1 MFISSQ
7 LSLIS
12 KLSLALTDFN
22 ALGDTESCLTLRC
35 SIIISLTTL
44 AELYHVLARNPM
56 STDSSAAEFGE
67 KCMDALGD
75 MMSVAEGLGSDDFRF
90 LDPFLGVSSVLS
102 CHRIKSTHER
112 TNSVGMLVPSYILI
126 HKHEPPISV
135 VTIHSTHV
143 YTLLPAPFI
152 QRPPAVTPLLTL
164 FTRTGAN
171 GQRIDQVTR
180 SVY

>member
-1 MFISSQ
+1 MFITSQ

-75 MMSVAEGLGSDDFRF
+75 MMSVAEGLGSDDFRL

-102 CHRIKSTHER
+102 CHRIKINSRANEFGRFAGPELYPYSQTR
-112 TNSVGMLVPSYILI
+112 TSHLRCYHSFHPRVHS
-126 HKHEPPISV
+126 PPRAL
-135 VTIHSTHV
+135 HSTTSSRYPPPH
-143 YTLLPAPFI
+143 PFHSHW
-152 QRPPAVTPLLTL
+152 RK
-164 FTRTGAN
+164 
-171 GQRIDQVTR
+171 R
-180 SVY
+180 SAY